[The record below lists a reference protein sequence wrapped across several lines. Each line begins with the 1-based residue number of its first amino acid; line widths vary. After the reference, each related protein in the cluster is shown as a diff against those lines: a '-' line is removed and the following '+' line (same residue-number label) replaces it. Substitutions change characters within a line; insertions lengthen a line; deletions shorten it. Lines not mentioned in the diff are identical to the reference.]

1 MTPPKLL
8 ACLSSTLPGLER
20 SQWLSWGQPF
30 MGLSRGRAGGGGT
43 DEALL
48 WGELPEAGQGSE
60 KGSLGKCLSTHVH
73 TARQAAASWFIHTY

>member
-1 MTPPKLL
+1 MTLPKLL

-30 MGLSRGRAGGGGT
+30 MCLSLGGGGT

-60 KGSLGKCLSTHVH
+60 KGSLGKCLSTLVH
-73 TARQAAASWFIHTY
+73 TPHQATASSFIHTY